1 MTIHNSY
8 VSYNSYLKKCPIPDI
23 YEEKSQEPQEERYP
37 EEVESQE
44 MKVAEKLSLL
54 GKLHEAQMIAD
65 VRDF

>member
-8 VSYNSYLKKCPIPDI
+8 VSYNSYFKKRPIPDI

-54 GKLHEAQMIAD
+54 GS
-65 VRDF
+65 